1 MENEIIQLDSIDAY
15 NRLYGLTTSHPL
27 AAVIDLTKASGTVN
41 HVRMNYGL
49 YALFL
54 KQGVNCTL
62 KYGRRNYDYQ
72 EGTVVCFAPGQLVG
86 VDSEQVELRPEV
98 YGLLFHPDLI
108 HGTAL
113 GRKMDRY
120 TFFSYAQNEAL
131 HLSLKERA
139 LFMDCLNKIQAELEY
154 PVDRHSRE
162 LLSVNIELLL
172 EYCLRFYDRQF
183 CTRERVNSDILDR
196 FEAALNDYFRS
207 GEAGV
212 SGLPSV
218 RYFAEKACL
227 SPGYFGDLVKK
238 ETGKTAQEYIQLKI
252 VDLSKEYLLGTGQTV
267 GQIAYTLGFQYPQ
280 HFIRL
285 FKKQV
290 GCTPNE
296 FRTRN

>member
-162 LLSVNIELLL
+162 L
-172 EYCLRFYDRQF
+172 
-183 CTRERVNSDILDR
+183 
-196 FEAALNDYFRS
+196 
-207 GEAGV
+207 
-212 SGLPSV
+212 
-218 RYFAEKACL
+218 
-227 SPGYFGDLVKK
+227 
-238 ETGKTAQEYIQLKI
+238 
-252 VDLSKEYLLGTGQTV
+252 
-267 GQIAYTLGFQYPQ
+267 
-280 HFIRL
+280 
-285 FKKQV
+285 
-290 GCTPNE
+290 
-296 FRTRN
+296 